1 MREKRKGKK
10 EKQMKLIQKQRKS
23 NAKKK
28 KERNETLCVDKG
40 QLENTLAKRCEKRR
54 LKS

>member
-1 MREKRKGKK
+1 MEL
-10 EKQMKLIQKQRKS
+10 MQKQRKS
-23 NAKKK
+23 NEKKK
-28 KERNETLCVDKG
+28 RNETTFVDKG